1 MLLMVSFNPYPTQL
15 IPLLQR
21 EEGLGEEAA
30 ALLKAS
36 CLPPLPSPL
45 LPAEER
51 GQEGAAP

>member
-1 MLLMVSFNPYPTQL
+1 MVLRYRVKL
-15 IPLLQR
+15 EAAEIIPLLQW

-30 ALLKAS
+30 ALLEAP